1 MTVLTETALTETVL
15 IENVHIAPVAGPE
28 IESGYIR
35 IEGDRIA
42 ALGAG
47 PAPGDVAGDIAG
59 DMAGDMVG
67 DAAGYAAGTRID
79 GTGCLATPG
88 LVNTH
93 HHLYQW
99 ATQGFAQEA
108 TLFEWLV
115 ALYPVWAAMDA
126 EVVSGAATAGLGWL
140 ALSGCTTSS
149 DHHYLFPKGRGD
161 LFAAEVEAAR
171 RIGIRFH
178 PARGSMDRGESKGGL
193 PPDVVVE
200 ELDDILAAT
209 AEAVDAY
216 HDPSFSSMLRVAVAP
231 CSPFSCSGELMTE
244 SAALARAKGVR
255 LHTHVAETLD
265 EDEHCLEQFG
275 MRPVDYMEKLGWLG
289 PDVWFAHAVHLDDA
303 DIGKLAATGTGSAH
317 CPSSNGR
324 LGAGIARV
332 SEMLRR
338 GANVGLGVD
347 GSASSEL
354 TPLAGEMRQA
364 LLFQRARYGPQALT
378 ARQALELAT
387 LGGARNLG
395 RQSELGTL
403 EPGKLADIAL
413 WRVDGPFTA
422 AVADPVCA
430 LVFGPQP
437 PLARVLVGGRTVV
450 ADGELRS
457 VAQDE
462 AGRAGAE
469 AHRRLMGLV
478 RSRAD

>member
-1 MTVLTETALTETVL
+1 MSLL
-15 IENVHIAPVAGPE
+15 IENVHIAPVVGQE

-42 ALGAG
+42 ELGAG
-47 PAPGDVAGDIAG
+47 PAPDAP
-59 DMAGDMVG
+59 
-67 DAAGYAAGTRID
+67 DAARIDTVRVD

-99 ATQGFAQEA
+99 ASQGLAQDA

-115 ALYPVWAAMDA
+115 ALYRVWAAMDA
-126 EVVSGAATAGLGWL
+126 DVVRGASAAGLGWL
-140 ALSGCTTSS
+140 ALSGCTTTS
-149 DHHYLFPKGRGD
+149 DHHYIFPEGRGD
-161 LFAAEVEAAR
+161 LFAAGIEAAR
-171 RIGIRFH
+171 EIGVRFH
-178 PARGSMDRGESKGGL
+178 PARGSMDRGESHGGL
-193 PPDVVVE
+193 PPDAVVE

-209 AEAVDAY
+209 AQAVDAY
-216 HDPSFSSMLRVAVAP
+216 HDPSFSSMLRVVVAP
-231 CSPFSCSGELMTE
+231 CSPFSASAELMTE

-255 LHTHVAETLD
+255 LHTHLAETLD
-265 EDEHCLEQFG
+265 EDEHCLAQFG
-275 MRPVDYMEKLGWLG
+275 LRPVDYMEKLGWLG
-289 PDVWFAHAVHLDDA
+289 PDVWFAHAVHLSDA

-347 GSASSEL
+347 GAASSEL

-364 LLFQRARYGPQALT
+364 LLFQRARYGPAALT

-395 RQSELGTL
+395 REGELGSL
-403 EPGKLADIAL
+403 EAGKLADIAL
-413 WRVDGPFTA
+413 WRIDGPFTS

-430 LVFGPQP
+430 LVFGPPP

-450 ADGELRS
+450 EDGELKTVS
-457 VAQDE
+457 QD
-462 AGRAGAE
+462 AVGRAGAE
-469 AHRRLMGLV
+469 ARRRLLRRAEEQGV
-478 RSRAD
+478 RAVREVHEG

>member
-1 MTVLTETALTETVL
+1 MSVV
-15 IENVHIAPVAGPE
+15 IGNVHIAPVVGPE

-35 IEGDRIA
+35 IEGDRITE
-42 ALGAG
+42 LGPG
-47 PAPGDVAGDIAG
+47 PAPDVPGAS
-59 DMAGDMVG
+59 
-67 DAAGYAAGTRID
+67 RID

-99 ATQGFAQEA
+99 ASQGLAQDA

-115 ALYPVWAAMDA
+115 ALYQVWAAMDA
-126 EVVSGAATAGLGWL
+126 EVVRGAASAGLGWL
-140 ALSGCTTSS
+140 ALSGCTTTS
-149 DHHYLFPKGRGD
+149 DHHYIFPKGRGD
-161 LFAAEVEAAR
+161 LLAAEIEAAR
-171 RIGIRFH
+171 EVGLRFH
-178 PARGSMDRGESKGGL
+178 PARGSMDRGQSKGGL

-209 AEAVDAY
+209 AEAVNAY
-216 HDPSFSSMLRVAVAP
+216 HDPSPSSMSRVVVAP
-231 CSPFSCSGELMTE
+231 CSPFSASAELMTE
-244 SAALARAKGVR
+244 SAALARAMGVR
-255 LHTHVAETLD
+255 LHTHLAETLD

-275 MRPVDYMEKLGWLG
+275 LRPVDYMDKLGWLG
-289 PDVWFAHAVHLDDA
+289 PDVWFAHAVHLSDA
-303 DIGKLAATGTGSAH
+303 DIGKLAATGTGAAH

-332 SEMLRR
+332 SELLRR

-354 TPLAGEMRQA
+354 TSLAGEMRQA
-364 LLFQRARYGPQALT
+364 LLFQRARYGPGALT
-378 ARQALELAT
+378 ARQALEVGT

-395 RQSELGTL
+395 REGELGSL

-413 WRVDGPFTA
+413 WRVDGPYTA

-430 LVFGPQP
+430 LVFGPPP

-450 ADGELRS
+450 ADGELKT
-457 VAQDE
+457 VAHDA

-469 AHRRLMGLV
+469 AHRRLMRLAEERGFTAAKEV
-478 RSRAD
+478 HGDQSASS

>member
-1 MTVLTETALTETVL
+1 VSPLTGNRLL
-15 IENVHIAPVAGPE
+15 IENVHIAPVTGPE
-28 IESGYIR
+28 IASGYIR
-35 IEGDRIA
+35 VEGDRIA
-42 ALGAG
+42 ELGAG
-47 PAPGDVAGDIAG
+47 PAPATP
-59 DMAGDMVG
+59 
-67 DAAGYAAGTRID
+67 DAVRVD

-99 ATQGFAQEA
+99 ASQGLAQDA

-115 ALYPVWAAMDA
+115 ALYEVWAAMDA
-126 EVVSGAATAGLGWL
+126 EVVEGAAVAGLGWL
-140 ALSGCTTSS
+140 ALSGCTTTS
-149 DHHYLFPKGRGD
+149 DHHYIFPKGRGD
-161 LFAAEVEAAR
+161 LFAAEIEAAR
-171 RIGIRFH
+171 AVGLRFH
-178 PARGSMDRGESKGGL
+178 PARGSMDRGRAQGGL
-193 PPDVVVE
+193 PPDAVVE
-200 ELDDILAAT
+200 DLDDILTAT

-216 HDPSFSSMLRVAVAP
+216 HDPSPSSMLRVVVAP
-231 CSPFSCSGELMTE
+231 CSPFSASAELMTE

-255 LHTHVAETLD
+255 LHTHLAETLD
-265 EDEHCLEQFG
+265 EDEHCLAQFG
-275 MRPVDYMEKLGWLG
+275 MRPVDYMDKLDWLG
-289 PDVWFAHAVHLDDA
+289 PDVWFAHAVHLSDA

-347 GSASSEL
+347 GAASSEL

-364 LLFQRARYGPQALT
+364 LLFQRARYGPGALT

-395 RQSELGTL
+395 REHELGSL
-403 EPGKLADIAL
+403 EAGKLADIAL
-413 WRVDGPFTA
+413 WRVDGPFTS

-430 LVFGPQP
+430 LVFGPPP

-450 ADGELRS
+450 EDGELKT
-457 VAQDE
+457 VAQDA

-469 AHRRLMGLV
+469 ARRRLLRLAEERGVTAAREV
-478 RSRAD
+478 RGG

>member
-1 MTVLTETALTETVL
+1 MSLL

-28 IESGYIR
+28 IRSGYIR

-42 ALGAG
+42 ELGPG
-47 PAPGDVAGDIAG
+47 PAPTAPGTGPG
-59 DMAGDMVG
+59 
-67 DAAGYAAGTRID
+67 AARID

-99 ATQGFAQEA
+99 ASQGLAQDA

-115 ALYPVWAAMDA
+115 ALYQVWAAMDA
-126 EVVSGAATAGLGWL
+126 EVVNGAATAGLGWL

-161 LFAAEVEAAR
+161 LFAAEIEAAR
-171 RIGIRFH
+171 EVGIRFH
-178 PARGSMDRGESKGGL
+178 PARGSMDRGESQGGL

-200 ELDDILAAT
+200 ALDEILAAT
-209 AEAVDAY
+209 SEAVDAY
-216 HDPSFSSMLRVAVAP
+216 HDPSFSSMLRIAVAP
-231 CSPFSCSGELMTE
+231 CSPFSCSAELMTE

-255 LHTHVAETLD
+255 LHTHVAETSD
-265 EDEHCLEQFG
+265 EDEHCLAQFG
-275 MRPVDYMEKLGWLG
+275 LRPVDYMEKLGWLG
-289 PDVWFAHAVHLDDA
+289 PDVWFAHSVHLSDD

-354 TPLAGEMRQA
+354 TPLVGELRQA

-378 ARQALELAT
+378 ARQALEIAT

-395 RQSELGTL
+395 REHELGTL
-403 EPGKLADIAL
+403 EPGKLADLAL
-413 WRVDGPFTA
+413 WRVDGPFTS

-430 LVFGPQP
+430 LVFGPPP
-437 PLARVLVGGRTVV
+437 PLARVLVGGRVV
-450 ADGELRS
+450 VVDGELRT
-457 VAQDE
+457 VAQDA

-469 AHRRLMGLV
+469 AHRRLMRLADERGLT
-478 RSRAD
+478 AAKELH

>member
-1 MTVLTETALTETVL
+1 MSTIV
-15 IENVHIAPVAGPE
+15 IHDVHVAPVVGQE

-35 IEGDRIA
+35 IERDRIVA
-42 ALGAG
+42 VAAG
-47 PAPGDVAGDIAG
+47 PAPDVPGA
-59 DMAGDMVG
+59 V
-67 DAAGYAAGTRID
+67 RID
-79 GTGCLATPG
+79 GSGCLATPG

-99 ATQGFAQEA
+99 ASQGLAQDA

-126 EVVSGAATAGLGWL
+126 DVVKGAAGAGLSWL

-149 DHHYLFPKGRGD
+149 DHHYVFPKGRGD
-161 LFAAEVEAAR
+161 LLAAEIEAAR
-171 RIGIRFH
+171 EVGIRFH
-178 PARGSMDRGESKGGL
+178 PARGSMDRGASSGGL
-193 PPDVVVE
+193 PPDEVVE

-209 AEAVDAY
+209 AEAIDAY
-216 HDPSFSSMLRVAVAP
+216 HDPSFSSMVRVVVAP
-231 CSPFSCSGELMTE
+231 CSPFSASGELMTQA
-244 SAALARAKGVR
+244 AALARAKGAR

-265 EDEHCLEQFG
+265 EDEHCLAQFG
-275 MRPVDYMEKLGWLG
+275 LRPVDYMDKLGWLG
-289 PDVWFAHAVHLDDA
+289 PDVWFAHAVHLSDS

-354 TPLAGEMRQA
+354 TSLAGEMRQA
-364 LLFQRARYGPQALT
+364 LLFQRARYGPEALP
-378 ARQALELAT
+378 ARRALEIAT

-395 RQSELGTL
+395 RENELGSL

-413 WRVDGPFTA
+413 WRIDGPFTS

-430 LVFGPQP
+430 LVFGPPP
-437 PLARVLVGGRTVV
+437 PLARLLVGGRSVV
-450 ADGELRS
+450 EDGELKTVS
-457 VAQDE
+457 QDA

-469 AHRRLMGLV
+469 ARRRLTRLARERGAGV
-478 RSRAD
+478 V

>member
-1 MTVLTETALTETVL
+1 MSIL
-15 IENVHIAPVAGPE
+15 IENVYVAPVAGPE
-28 IESGYIR
+28 IESGYIH

-42 ALGAG
+42 AVGAG
-47 PAPGDVAGDIAG
+47 PAPGVPG
-59 DMAGDMVG
+59 
-67 DAAGYAAGTRID
+67 AARID
-79 GTGCLATPG
+79 GSGCLATPG

-99 ATQGFAQEA
+99 ASQGLVQDA

-126 EVVSGAATAGLGWL
+126 GVVNGAATAGLSWL

-149 DHHYLFPKGRGD
+149 DHHYVFPKGRGD
-161 LFAAEVEAAR
+161 LLAAEMEAAR
-171 RIGIRFH
+171 DVGLRFH
-178 PARGSMDRGESKGGL
+178 PARGSMDRGESRGGL

-209 AEAVDAY
+209 AEAIDAY
-216 HDPSFSSMLRVAVAP
+216 HDASFSSMSRVVVAP
-231 CSPFSCSGELMTE
+231 CSPFSASAELMTA
-244 SAALARAKGVR
+244 SAALARARGVR

-265 EDEHCLEQFG
+265 EDEHCVKQFG
-275 MRPVDYMEKLGWLG
+275 MRPVDYMESLGWLG
-289 PDVWFAHAVHLDDA
+289 PDVWFAHAVHLSDG
-303 DIGKLAATGTGSAH
+303 DIGKLAATGTGTAH

-354 TPLAGEMRQA
+354 TSLAGEMRQA
-364 LLFQRARYGPQALT
+364 LLLQRARHGPAALS
-378 ARQALELAT
+378 ARQALEIAT

-395 RQSELGTL
+395 RENELGSL

-413 WRVDGPFTA
+413 WRVEGPFTA

-430 LVFGPQP
+430 LVFGPPP
-437 PLARVLVGGRTVV
+437 PLARLLVGARTVV
-450 ADGELRS
+450 EDGELKTVS
-457 VAQDE
+457 QDA
-462 AGRAGAE
+462 AGRAGSE
-469 AHRRLMGLV
+469 ARRRLLRLAHERGVSPARQV
-478 RSRAD
+478 R